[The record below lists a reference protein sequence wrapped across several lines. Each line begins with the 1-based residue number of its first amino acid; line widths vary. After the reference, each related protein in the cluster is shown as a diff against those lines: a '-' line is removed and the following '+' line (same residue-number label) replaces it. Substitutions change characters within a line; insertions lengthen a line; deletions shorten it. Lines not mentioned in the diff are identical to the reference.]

1 MAREGVRLSVIME
14 NRYVRDLLRSYP
26 DFFTF
31 TYFVDHLMV
40 SPFFEVINF
49 GRGRRSIDEVLRPKS
64 VLFDFDADCL
74 DSKEMVKIHEGGRI
88 SMSLSLFDLNR
99 LFGNYKL

>member
-1 MAREGVRLSVIME
+1 
-14 NRYVRDLLRSYP
+14 
-26 DFFTF
+26 
-31 TYFVDHLMV
+31 MV

-74 DSKEMVKIHEGGRI
+74 DSEEMVKILDEARRWANI
-88 SMSLSLFDLNR
+88 NVPVTLR
-99 LFGNYKL
+99 LKSTIRQL